1 MADRLLGELDAQV
14 ARLFVEAEALFDE
27 GEDDRALSRF
37 RAAWELIPET
47 KDRWQR
53 ALQVLCGIA
62 DCQFH
67 LCDYED
73 CFRTLHVALRSAGG
87 GPDNPWICL
96 RLGQCY
102 VALGNEREAC
112 NWLLSAFVLGG
123 REMFE
128 DESDGYGCREFLM
141 KRVAPP
147 ASGWPKGW

>member
-37 RAAWELIPET
+37 RAAWELIPEP

-73 CFRTLHVALRSAGG
+73 CFRTLHVGIPQRRRGAGQPVEYAFGWASAM
-87 GPDNPWICL
+87 W
-96 RLGQCY
+96 R
-102 VALGNEREAC
+102 
-112 NWLLSAFVLGG
+112 
-123 REMFE
+123 
-128 DESDGYGCREFLM
+128 
-141 KRVAPP
+141 
-147 ASGWPKGW
+147 